1 VCGIAGILRFGRPA
15 DDATIVGGMS
25 ERLAHRGPDG
35 AGQWTAGAVTLGHR
49 RLAVLDLSAAAAQ
62 PMTHPDGRFVIV
74 FNGEIY
80 NYSEIA
86 GELGLGPADLRTHSD
101 TEVLLHAWAR
111 WGADMLPRLVGQWA
125 FAMCDRADGSL
136 YLARDRFG
144 EKPLYFH
151 ADADR
156 FAFASS
162 IEALFADPATPRALD
177 AAALAEFVALRYVL
191 APRTVV
197 AGVHKISAGELL
209 HVRADGTR
217 TSTTWYRPRFVP
229 DADRSARAARGRADE
244 FDARFRAACRRCLV
258 SDVPVGLLLS
268 DGIDSQSILA
278 ALRASGQETHAY
290 TFRLV
295 GSKSVAATVPGIEST
310 VLDFTPDDVRAR
322 MDHVLARQT
331 EPVGDLA
338 ALATTVLIERA
349 RAQTTV
355 FLCGHGGDEILG
367 GYRFSQDRF
376 RLAALHAFGRWP
388 LPPVRRGLAR
398 HLFGEEPLP
407 ARIARF
413 LDGPANRAPG
423 AARFLIQRP
432 VSGDELARLFGG
444 PASLPDAAPGPAAAA
459 RLYADCAP
467 DASDLASMQEVLI
480 RSFLDEDILPFADAS
495 AMASGAELRLP
506 YLDRDLVE
514 LVFRMPDAERVGAWP
529 GRTNTKLPLRRW
541 AQTRVPAAVRGRRKQ
556 PFAAGHVGEFLP
568 EAAMAQARIL
578 GSRAVRRALPGVEAW
593 MADRV
598 ADWPRQAGGILWS
611 LLTLAVWAEA
621 VGAE

>member
-1 VCGIAGILRFGRPA
+1 MCGIAGILRHGGEA
-15 DDATIVGGMS
+15 DDAAIVGAMA

-35 AGQWTAGAVTLGHR
+35 AGQWSDGKVTLGHR

-62 PMTHPDGRFVIV
+62 PMAHPDGRYVLV

-80 NYSEIA
+80 NYRDVA
-86 GELGLGPADLRTHSD
+86 AELGLGPADLRTHSD

-111 WGADMLPRLVGQWA
+111 WGPDMLPRLVGQWA
-125 FAMCDRADGSL
+125 FALHDRADGSL
-136 YLARDRFG
+136 WLARDRFG
-144 EKPLYFH
+144 EKPLYVH
-151 ADADR
+151 ADAER

-177 AAALAEFVALRYVL
+177 AAALAEYVALRYVL

-197 AGVHKISAGELL
+197 AGVTKLAAGELV
-209 HVRADGTR
+209 HVAPDGAR
-217 TSTTWYRPRFVP
+217 TSTTWFRPRFVP
-229 DADRSARAARGRADE
+229 DADRSARAARARAAE
-244 FDARFRAACRRCLV
+244 FDERFRVACQRCLV

-278 ALRASGQETHAY
+278 ALRAQGQETHAY

-295 GSKSVAATVPGIEST
+295 GSESVAATVPGIDSE
-310 VLDFTPDDVRAR
+310 VLDFRPEDMRAR
-322 MDHVLARQT
+322 MDAVLARQT

-338 ALATTVLIERA
+338 ALATSVLIERA
-349 RAQTTV
+349 RARTTV

-367 GYRFSQDRF
+367 GYRLSQDRF

-388 LPPVRRGLAR
+388 LPIVRRGLAR
-398 HLFGEEPLP
+398 HLFGDEPLP
-407 ARIARF
+407 VRVARF

-432 VSGDELARLFGG
+432 VPGGELARLFAG
-444 PASLPDAAPGPAAAA
+444 PPPDTAPGPSAAA

-506 YLDRDLVE
+506 FLDRDLVE

-541 AQTRVPAAVRGRRKQ
+541 ARTRVPAAVRQRRKQ

-568 EAAMAQARIL
+568 DAEMARARIA
-578 GSRAVRRALPGVEAW
+578 GSPALRRALPGV
-593 MADRV
+593 
-598 ADWPRQAGGILWS
+598 ADWMGDRARDWPNRADGIVWS
-611 LLTLAVWAEA
+611 LLALAVWADS
-621 VGAE
+621 VGAT